1 MAKTIEKI
9 PSKLDPGIVKE
20 LGLIKKKASEL
31 PLIIKTDEE
40 QARIGAL
47 QNAVHS
53 LIKSIEA
60 WYDRHT
66 KPINDALKALR
77 AEKKNLLAEPED
89 WNDKASHLLA
99 DYFYRKQEAT
109 EKERLALQRKL
120 DAEAEAARKREIK
133 ALKTSGDKEGALA
146 LAAAPV
152 VAPIAEVENTASLDG
167 KSFRDDLDVTILDL
181 AAVPLEYIKLELRLQ
196 AVKDAYKSGVR
207 DIPGLILKPIKT
219 LVNRG

>member
-1 MAKTIEKI
+1 MKTPSI
-9 PSKLDPGIVKE
+9 PSNLDPSLVKE

-31 PLIIKTDEE
+31 PLVIKTDKE
-40 QARIGAL
+40 QACIGAL

-77 AEKKNLLAEPED
+77 AEKKKLLQEPED

-109 EKERLALQRKL
+109 EKKRLALQRKL
-120 DAEAEAARKREIK
+120 DAEAEAARKREVK
-133 ALKTSGDKEGALA
+133 ALKASGDKEGAQA

-152 VAPIAEVENTASLDG
+152 VAPIAEIQNSAALDG
-167 KSFRDDLDVTILDL
+167 KSFRDDVEVTIIDINV
-181 AAVPLEYIKLELRLQ
+181 VPDEYLKKELRLQ
-196 AVKDAYKSGVR
+196 VVKDAYKSGVR
-207 DIPGLILKPIKT
+207 DIPGLVMKPIKT
-219 LVNRG
+219 LVNRD